1 MGSLGM
7 GNLGASCEL
16 NVTHAKDCS
25 CILEVYRITFV
36 SKEFQS
42 KLFVYK
48 VSQDYQSTPMTLMK
62 VKTETLRS
70 RIITFSLE

>member
-7 GNLGASCEL
+7 GDHGASSEF
-16 NVTHAKDCS
+16 NVAHAKDCL
-25 CILEVYRITFV
+25 CILEVYRVMFI

-70 RIITFSLE
+70 RIITLSLE